1 MEQFK
6 KYSSE
11 AEYSADASTRAAAKK
26 TIVSVVANS
35 IAKYDGYG
43 VFVEKEFVKDGD
55 LVVYDATHG
64 VRFID
69 GDTLPATKA
78 LTTTMLSSLGVKAVA
93 VVFKYKGRT
102 VGIDVNWGPYHRW
115 AAGFQIAIYGINTT
129 NGGSFTIAH
138 NATTNIDVA
147 YSAGSTLSEVAAT
160 IKTACGAA
168 LYGADYWATSVDEES
183 SAIVLTMNYY
193 LQCTSLEVV
202 SASAGEHS
210 RQITPLH
217 YQNCNFSDIGVD
229 ITQDNVIH
237 RKSGLAT
244 YYAGIN
250 YERLLERFRTNGS
263 SSTKQPVKH
272 SEIIKEAV
280 FTAEDNP
287 LVYEHYNGSYEAY
300 IADQMAIRPYS
311 KGMLEPKQHTF
322 GENTRKLAAVTYPDI
337 NGEQQPAFPF
347 AYWAVNYDPMG
358 VGFEAGTHIG
368 AGDWFNMDADMAAA
382 FMADRKVDGSDIIN
396 QTLAKVGATW
406 CPQDSTVWT
415 ETSYSVRY
423 SMFCLSNGYLTIN
436 LRYITS
442 RTRAVSAF
450 D

>member
-11 AEYSADASTRAAAKK
+11 AEYVAGASARASAKK
-26 TIVSVVANS
+26 TIISVVADS
-35 IAKYDGYG
+35 VAKFDGYG
-43 VFVEKEFVKDGD
+43 VFVEKEFVKNGD
-55 LVVYDATHG
+55 LIVYDATHG

-102 VGIDVNWGPYHRW
+102 VGVDINWGPYQRW
-115 AAGFQIAIYGINTT
+115 AAGFQIAIYGIDTA

-138 NATTNIDVA
+138 NATTNIDIA
-147 YSAGSTLSEVAAT
+147 YSAGSTLSEVANT
-160 IKTACGAA
+160 IKTTCATA
-168 LYGADYWATSVDEES
+168 LYGLDYWTATVNEEAG
-183 SAIVLTMNYY
+183 AIVLTMNYY

-202 SASAGEHS
+202 NASAGEYS
-210 RQITPLH
+210 RQITPIH
-217 YQNCNFSDIGVD
+217 YQNCNFVDIGVD
-229 ITQDNVIH
+229 IVQDNVVY
-237 RKSGLAT
+237 RKNGLAT

-250 YERLLERFRTNGS
+250 YERMLARFRTNGS
-263 SSTKQPVKH
+263 ASTNQPVKH
-272 SEIIKEAV
+272 SEILNEAV

-287 LVYEHYNGSYEAY
+287 LVYEYYNGSYEAY
-300 IADQMAIRPYS
+300 IADQMAKRPYS

-322 GENTRKLAAVTYPDI
+322 GENTRKLAAITYLDI

-347 AYWAVNYDPMG
+347 AHWATNYDPMG
-358 VGFEAGTHIG
+358 IGVESGTRIG
-368 AGDWFNMDADMAAA
+368 AGDWFNMDADMGAA
-382 FMADRKVDGSDIIN
+382 FLADRKIDGSDIIN
-396 QTLAKVGATW
+396 LTLAKVGATW
-406 CPQDSTVWT
+406 RPQDMSVWT

-423 SMFCLSNGYLTIN
+423 SMIIYSNGYLTGSYRCNSI
-436 LRYITS
+436 RP
-442 RTRAVSAF
+442 RAVAAF

>member
-78 LTTTMLSSLGVKAVA
+78 LTTTMLSALGVKAVA

-102 VGIDVNWGPYHRW
+102 VGVDINWGPYQRW
-115 AAGFQIAIYGINTT
+115 AAGFQIAIYGIDTA

-160 IKTACGAA
+160 IKTACAAA
-168 LYGADYWATSVDEES
+168 LYGSDYWTTSVNEEAN
-183 SAIVLTMNYY
+183 AIVLTMNYY

-202 SASAGEHS
+202 NASAGEHS

-250 YERLLERFRTNGS
+250 YERLLERYRTNGNS
-263 SSTKQPVKH
+263 NTKQPVKH
-272 SEIIKEAV
+272 SEILKEAV

-287 LVYEHYNGSYEAY
+287 LVYEYYNGSYEAY
-300 IADQMAIRPYS
+300 IADQMAKRPYS

-322 GENTRKLAAVTYPDI
+322 GENTRKLAAITYLDI

-347 AYWAVNYDPMG
+347 AHWAVNYDPMSIG
-358 VGFEAGTHIG
+358 VESGTHIG
-368 AGDWFNMDADMAAA
+368 AGDWFHMDADMGAA
-382 FMADRKVDGSDIIN
+382 FLADRKIDGSDIIN
-396 QTLAKVGATW
+396 RTLAKVGATW
-406 CPQDSTVWT
+406 RPQDMSVWT
-415 ETSYSVRY
+415 ETSYNVRTSMIVNSYGNLTGY
-423 SMFCLSNGYLTIN
+423 S
-436 LRYITS
+436 RYGS
-442 RTRAVSAF
+442 DRTRAVSAF